1 MFLQTNKIKIKV
13 VSYHVVVF
21 ILLDAIRVFPL
32 LNTKGALFFLLF
44 PNMLNFLLVKCAK
57 PLSINLFMQKI
68 EFEIEKLSVVRR
80 AEESAHCF
88 WILRAIA

>member
-1 MFLQTNKIKIKV
+1 
-13 VSYHVVVF
+13 
-21 ILLDAIRVFPL
+21 
-32 LNTKGALFFLLF
+32 
-44 PNMLNFLLVKCAK
+44 MLNFLLVKCAK